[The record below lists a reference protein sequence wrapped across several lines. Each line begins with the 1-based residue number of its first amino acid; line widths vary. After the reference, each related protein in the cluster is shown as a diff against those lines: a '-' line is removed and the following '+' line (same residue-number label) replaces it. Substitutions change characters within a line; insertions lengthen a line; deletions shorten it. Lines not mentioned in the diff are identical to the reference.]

1 MALNKAGREIPGKY
15 ADQFGTFEGQFARR
29 HEYKR
34 ASGEVTSVH
43 PGESKLLGSI
53 REAIEKTGLKDGMTV
68 SFHHHFREGD
78 EVLNM
83 VMAEIAAMGIK
94 NLTLAS
100 SSIANVHEPIIE
112 HIKNGV
118 ITNITSSGLRDK
130 VGAAISHGIME
141 NPVVIRS
148 HGGRARAIE
157 TGDIHIDV
165 AFLGAPSS
173 DDYGNSNG
181 SHGKAT
187 CGSLGYAKIDAEYA
201 DKVVIIT
208 DNLVPY
214 PNTPVSIPQNHVDYV
229 VQVNSIGD
237 PNGIA
242 KGATRITTNPKDL
255 LIAENACKIITAS
268 PYYKEGFSFQ
278 AGTGGSTLAV
288 ARYLADAMRKD
299 EIKASFAL
307 GGLTGHMCEMLEEGL
322 IEKVID
328 TQSFDRG
335 AIESM
340 KNNENH
346 YEISASFYANP
357 GSKGAAVNKL
367 DIVVLSA
374 LEIDTNFNVNVMTG
388 SDGIIRGASGGHSD
402 TAAGSKLSLI
412 LTPLIRGRIPTIVE
426 NVNTIITPGE
436 SVDVVVTEIGIA
448 INPRRQDLIE
458 AFKNLPVPQFTIEEL
473 QKKAYAV
480 VGVPDPIVY
489 EEKIVALIEYR
500 DGSLIDVV
508 RKVRD

>member
-1 MALNKAGREIPGKY
+1 MVKNQIGREIPSEI
-15 ADQFGTFEGQFARR
+15 ADVFGVFEGQFAKK
-29 HEYKR
+29 HDYQR
-34 ASGEVTSVH
+34 ASGQVH
-43 PGESKLLGSI
+43 AVVPGESKMLDSV
-53 REAIEKTGLKDGMTV
+53 REAIIKSGLKDGMTI

-78 EVLNM
+78 AVLNM
-83 VMAEIAAMGIK
+83 VMEEIANLGIK

-112 HIKNGV
+112 HVKNGV

-130 VGAAISHGIME
+130 VGAAISRGLME

-157 TGDIHIDV
+157 KGDIHIDV

-173 DDYGNSNG
+173 DCYGNANG

-187 CGSLGYAKIDAEYA
+187 CGSLGYARVDAEFA
-201 DKVVIIT
+201 DKVIIIT

-214 PNTPVSIPQNHVDYV
+214 PNTPISIPQNHVDYV
-229 VQVNSIGD
+229 VVVDSIGD

-242 KGATRITTNPKDL
+242 KGATRITSNPKEL
-255 LIAENACKIITAS
+255 LIAENACKVITAS

-278 AGTGGSTLAV
+278 AGSGGSTLAV
-288 ARYLADAMRKD
+288 ARFLADAMRKD
-299 EIKASFAL
+299 GVKAGYAL
-307 GGLTGHMCEMLEEGL
+307 GGLTGHLCEMMEEGL

-335 AIESM
+335 AIESI
-340 KNNENH
+340 KNNPNH

-357 GSKGAAVNKL
+357 GNKGAAVNQL
-367 DIVVLSA
+367 DVVVLSA
-374 LEIDTNFNVNVMTG
+374 LEIDTDFNVNVMTG

-426 NVNTIITPGE
+426 KVNTVITPGE
-436 SVDVVVTEIGIA
+436 SVDVVVTELGIA
-448 INPRRQDLIE
+448 VNPRRQDLVE
-458 AFKNLPVPQFTIEEL
+458 AFAKLKVPQFTIEEL
-473 QKKAYAV
+473 KEKAYSV
-480 VGVPDPIVY
+480 VGTPDPIVY
-489 EEKIVALIEYR
+489 EDKVVAVIEYR
-500 DGSLIDVV
+500 DGSVIDVV